1 MSPSP
6 AVSTSATFAAPT
18 PSPADPSATPSVIPR
33 PIVFARLPVPAGTS
47 RCRAAQLEVGFRILP
62 PAAGNVLLSFEIR
75 NQSAKP
81 CWVYGF
87 VGFETL
93 DANRQPLPQVL
104 RWTTNSFFGK
114 SDPPTRIL
122 LPTGTAPVGPEPIGG
137 HVFFS
142 VATNDVL
149 CDNNQNPV
157 VSLQIWP
164 PDERQPLIVPA
175 KAVDGRSFF
184 FCRYLELYPL
194 QIQPGL
200 TLS

>member
-1 MSPSP
+1 M
-6 AVSTSATFAAPT
+6 
-18 PSPADPSATPSVIPR
+18 
-33 PIVFARLPVPAGTS
+33 
-47 RCRAAQLEVGFRILP
+47 LP
-62 PAAGNVLLSFEIR
+62 PAAGNVLLSFEMR
-75 NQSAKP
+75 NQSSKA

-87 VGFETL
+87 VGFQTL
-93 DANRQPLPQVL
+93 DTNRQPLPQVL

-122 LPTGTAPVGPEPIGG
+122 LPTGTAAVGPEPASG
-137 HVFFS
+137 HAFFS

-149 CDNNQNPV
+149 CDANENPV
-157 VSLQIWP
+157 VSLEIWP
-164 PDERQPLIVPA
+164 PDERQLLILPA

-194 QIQPGL
+194 QIEPDL

>member
-1 MSPSP
+1 M
-6 AVSTSATFAAPT
+6 
-18 PSPADPSATPSVIPR
+18 
-33 PIVFARLPVPAGTS
+33 
-47 RCRAAQLEVGFRILP
+47 
-62 PAAGNVLLSFEIR
+62 R
-75 NQSAKP
+75 NQSSKA

-87 VGFETL
+87 VGFQTL
-93 DANRQPLPQVL
+93 DTNRQPLPQVL

-122 LPTGTAPVGPEPIGG
+122 LPTGTAAVGPEPASG
-137 HVFFS
+137 HAFFS

-149 CDNNQNPV
+149 CDANENPV
-157 VSLQIWP
+157 VSLEIWP
-164 PDERQPLIVPA
+164 PDERQLLILPA

-194 QIQPGL
+194 QIEPDL